1 MRYVVKIGS
10 SSLTHADG
18 SLATERMLPYVSGL
32 AQLRL
37 DGQQVVLVTSGAVA
51 AGYRLAGFTERPRA
65 LIEKQAAAAVGQSQL
80 IQAYHQFLAPYGL
93 NVAQLLLTA
102 ADLRDEERAQNAVN
116 MLNYL
121 LQQPIIPIVNEND
134 TVAVEELTFGDNDQL
149 SALVAEAVAAPALV
163 IITDTDGLYD
173 QNPNQCLTAR
183 RIKRVPAWDDRLL
196 AMASGSSSLG
206 TGGMYSKLQAVA
218 KVLRGGGA
226 CFIGKAQTTSEFL
239 AIFSGRGSGTYFGT
253 AEQIELLF
261 ANPDFGVQL
270 GPVS

>member
-10 SSLTHADG
+10 SSLTHTDG

-51 AGYRLAGFTERPRA
+51 AGYRLAGFAERPRA
-65 LIEKQAAAAVGQSQL
+65 LIERQAAAAVGQSQL

-93 NVAQLLLTA
+93 SVAQLLLTA
-102 ADLRDEERAQNAVN
+102 ADLKDGERAQNAVN

-121 LQQPIIPIVNEND
+121 LRQPIIPIVNEND

-149 SALVAEAVAAPALV
+149 SALVAEAIAAPVLV

-173 QNPNQCLTAR
+173 QNPNQCVTAR
-183 RIKRVPAWDDRLL
+183 RIKRVTAWDDQLL
-196 AMASGSSSLG
+196 AMASGSSALG
-206 TGGMYSKLQAVA
+206 TGGMSSKLQAVA
-218 KVLRGGGA
+218 KVLRRGGA

-239 AIFSGRGSGTYFGT
+239 AIFSGRGNGTYFGT
-253 AEQIELLF
+253 TEQIELF
-261 ANPDFGVQL
+261 FSNPDFGVQ
-270 GPVS
+270 PRPAN

>member
-10 SSLTHADG
+10 SSLTHPDG

-51 AGYRLAGFTERPRA
+51 AGYRLAGFVQRPQT

-80 IQAYHQFLAPYGL
+80 IQAYHHFFAPYGL

-102 ADLRDEERAQNAVN
+102 SDLKNEERRQNAINV
-116 MLNYL
+116 LNYL

-134 TVAVEELTFGDNDQL
+134 TVAVEELTFGDNDRL
-149 SALVAEAVAAPALV
+149 SALVAEAIGIPALV

-173 QNPNQCLTAR
+173 QNPNLCTTAR
-183 RIKRVPAWDDRLL
+183 RSERVAAWDDKLL
-196 AMASGSSSLG
+196 AMASGSSAQG
-206 TGGMYSKLQAVA
+206 TGGMYSKLLAVS
-218 KVLRGGGA
+218 KVLRRGGV
-226 CFIGKAQTTSEFL
+226 CFIGRAQTTSEFL
-239 AIFSGRGSGTYFGT
+239 AIFSGHGQGTYFG
-253 AEQIELLF
+253 ADDRLRLF
-261 ANPDFGVQL
+261 FSNPDFGAQL

>member
-1 MRYVVKIGS
+1 MKMRYVVKIGS

-51 AGYRLAGFTERPRA
+51 AGYRLAGFTQRPCA
-65 LIEKQAAAAVGQSQL
+65 LVEKQAAAAVGQSQL

-102 ADLRDEERAQNAVN
+102 GDLRDEERAHNAINV
-116 MLNYL
+116 LNYL
-121 LQQPIIPIVNEND
+121 LDQPIIPIINEND

-149 SALVAEAVAAPALV
+149 SALVAEAIDATGLV
-163 IITDTDGLYD
+163 ILTDTDGLYD
-173 QNPNQCLTAR
+173 KNPNQDATAQ
-183 RIKRVPAWDDRLL
+183 RISRVVAWDDRLL

-206 TGGMYSKLQAVA
+206 TGGMYSKLRAAA
-218 KVLRGGGA
+218 KVLNRGGA
-226 CFIGKAQTTSEFL
+226 CFIGQAQTTSEFL
-239 AIFSGRGSGTYFGT
+239 AIFSGRGKGTYFGDT
-253 AEQIELLF
+253 EQIKLLF
-261 ANPDFGVQL
+261 TNPDFGVQL
-270 GPVS
+270 S